1 MTEAKVTDNNENG
14 EKTVSFRVFLS
25 DDERTE
31 FKVQCAKEKTTMSQ
45 QARELILAWLEAK
58 QNGIPTAPGG
68 KRRGKAGG
76 EDN

>member
-1 MTEAKVTDNNENG
+1 MTDNNKENG

-58 QNGIPTAPGG
+58 QKDTPASPRG
-68 KRRGKAGG
+68 KHRGKAGG
-76 EDN
+76 AE

>member
-1 MTEAKVTDNNENG
+1 MTDNNENG

-45 QARELILAWLEAK
+45 QARKLILAWLEAK
-58 QNGIPTAPGG
+58 QNSAPTSPGG

-76 EDN
+76 EGGEG